1 MHTDATTAPPPAIA
15 FQVPL
20 RQAHVLAALE
30 ALAPAPPQAL
40 ILEGG
45 TAAERAA
52 VALWL
57 TARLNCGEAGAPCG
71 GCPTCRQITDKVF
84 LDMQY
89 FDGGVESL
97 KVDAMREVRKLVGEP
112 PRGEGTRVIVLA
124 EAQALTDEAA
134 NALLKAMEEPRP
146 GNLFLLLAPQRER
159 LFATLVSRSWVLT
172 LAWPDTVLPAPAGGE
187 DDPGPILDALHD
199 FWRTGRGWF
208 TGTKSRPSRAMAER
222 VLTELSRELAAAL
235 AGRTETW
242 LAATLVDCR
251 DPDVPRRLDLLL
263 SECQEALILNV
274 NPAITLDRLA
284 TQAYL
289 WLR

>member
-1 MHTDATTAPPPAIA
+1 MVPSTNTNNTTTPPFHVTD
-15 FQVPL
+15 
-20 RQAHVLAALE
+20 RQAHVLTALE

-45 TAAERAA
+45 TSGERAA

-57 TARLNCGEAGAPCG
+57 VARLNCRETGTPCG
-71 GCPTCRQITDKVF
+71 VCPTCRQIADKVF

-159 LFATLVSRSWVLT
+159 LFPTLVSRSWVLT
-172 LAWPDTVLPAPAGGE
+172 LAWPDTEAPARGGE
-187 DDPGPILDALHD
+187 DDPGPILDALEQ

-208 TGTKSRPSRAMAER
+208 TGVKGRPSKAMAER
-222 VLTELSRELAAAL
+222 VITELSRSLAAAL
-235 AGRTETW
+235 AGRADTW
-242 LAATLVDCR
+242 LAATLAGCR

-263 SECQEALILNV
+263 AECQEALILNV
-274 NPAITLDRLA
+274 NPALTLDRLA
-284 TQAYL
+284 TQAYQ

>member
-1 MHTDATTAPPPAIA
+1 
-15 FQVPL
+15 
-20 RQAHVLAALE
+20 
-30 ALAPAPPQAL
+30 L

-45 TAAERAA
+45 TAGERAA

-57 TARLNCGEAGAPCG
+57 AARLNCRETGSPCG
-71 GCPTCRQITDKVF
+71 VCPTCRQIVDKVF

-89 FDGGVESL
+89 FDGAVESL

-172 LAWPDTVLPAPAGGE
+172 LAWPDTAVPAPGGGE
-187 DDPGPILDALHD
+187 DDPGPLVGALHD

-208 TGTKSRPSRAMAER
+208 TTTRSRPTRGTAER

-235 AGRTETW
+235 AGRADTP
-242 LAATLVDCR
+242 LAALLAGCR
-251 DPDVPRRLDLLL
+251 DPDAPRRMDILLT
-263 SECQEALILNV
+263 ECQEALILNV
-274 NPAITLDRLA
+274 NPAMTLDRLA

>member
-1 MHTDATTAPPPAIA
+1 MQHDSHPSPHPFNVTA
-15 FQVPL
+15 
-20 RQAHVLAALE
+20 RQAHVVAALE

-45 TAAERAA
+45 TADERAA

-57 TARLNCGEAGAPCG
+57 VARLNCREPGSPCG
-71 GCPTCRQITDKVF
+71 LCPTCRQVADKVF
-84 LDMQY
+84 LDLQY
-89 FDGGVESL
+89 FDGGAESL

-172 LAWPDTVLPAPAGGE
+172 LAWPDTHQPAPCGGE
-187 DDPGPILDALHD
+187 DDPGPTLEALHT

-208 TGTKSRPSRAMAER
+208 AGTKPRPSRAVAER
-222 VLTELSRELAAAL
+222 VLTELSRELAGGL
-235 AGRTETW
+235 AGRCDTP
-242 LAATLVDCR
+242 LAGLLVAAA

-263 SECQEALILNV
+263 AECQEALILNV
-274 NPAITLDRLA
+274 NPATTLDRLA
-284 TQAYL
+284 TQAWL
-289 WLR
+289 WFNR